1 MRFSLGTAIGVRGLV
16 LLGSA
21 LSLALLGCSQSS
33 GEGGGG
39 VPANSATTSGGSGGG
54 DTGPVTDKPE
64 PFPQGTGQNPNAT
77 IPYPTG
83 PFGVNKGSVIQD
95 FKFMG
100 FPNAKVNSKDLV
112 TVQLADFY
120 NPTGKDSFPEG
131 SPLGDGTPKPRALFI
146 DVSSVW
152 CGPCNY
158 EAANVLPGL
167 YAKYKPLGGE
177 FLLQLADGPTPG
189 SPATAKHLFNWT
201 KKYKIDYPSTIDP
214 SYKLSAL
221 FQADAF
227 PANMIVDTKT
237 MKIVMVIA
245 GVPEEGGTFWQAFD
259 KLLAK

>member
-1 MRFSLGTAIGVRGLV
+1 MRFVTYIGVVAVGL
-16 LLGSA
+16 GASFA
-21 LSLALLGCSQSS
+21 LVGCSESS

-39 VPANSATTSGGSGGG
+39 VPASTSTSATTSGNQ
-54 DTGPVTDKPE
+54 DPITDQPE
-64 PFPQGTGQNPNAT
+64 PFPQGTGQSANPT
-77 IPYPTG
+77 VEYPKG
-83 PFGVNKGSVIQD
+83 PFGVNKGSVIQN

-100 FPNAKVNSKDLV
+100 FPNSLTNSKDLA
-112 TVQLADFY
+112 TVQMSDFY
-120 NPTGKDSFPEG
+120 NPTGDGKFGKGAAFPEG
-131 SPLGDGTPKPRALFI
+131 QAKPKALLI

-189 SPATAKHLFNWT
+189 SPANSKHLFNWT
-201 KKYKIDYPSTIDP
+201 KKYKVDYPATIDP

-227 PANMIVDTKT
+227 PANMIIDTKT
-237 MKIVMVIA
+237 MKIVDVIA
-245 GVPEEGGTFWQAFD
+245 GVAEEGGSFWQAYE
-259 KLLAK
+259 KLLAN